1 MGMEG
6 MRSGS
11 QGWESGLHEVHPWFV
26 AHSSLPQHKADLHS
40 DPNVAEE
47 EEKEEEEEEGGTA
60 EKHIAHNLLDCS
72 TGESTAVDKWEANWL
87 TLHIIPTLQYMKGLF
102 LATMGVL

>member
-1 MGMEG
+1 

-26 AHSSLPQHKADLHS
+26 AHSSLPQHKADLNS
-40 DPNVAEE
+40 DPNVIE
-47 EEKEEEEEEGGTA
+47 EEKEEEEEEEEEEEGGTP

-72 TGESTAVDKWEANWL
+72 TGESRL
-87 TLHIIPTLQYMKGLF
+87 P
-102 LATMGVL
+102 